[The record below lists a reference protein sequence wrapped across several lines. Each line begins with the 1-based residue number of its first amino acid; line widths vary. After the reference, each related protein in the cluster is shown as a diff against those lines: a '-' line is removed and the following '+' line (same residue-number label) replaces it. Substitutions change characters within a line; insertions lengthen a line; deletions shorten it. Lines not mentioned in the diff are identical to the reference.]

1 MIDKNAP
8 FVPVADAAVLQD
20 FAPLH
25 HDHHHCVADAVQVA
39 EKVCAARGERF
50 TPLRRTVFELLWS
63 THKPVKAY
71 DLLAQ
76 LALTHHR
83 PAPPTVYRAL
93 DFLQEAGLVHKL
105 ESLNAYIGCGE
116 PGRPHQGQ
124 FLICEGCGVVAELDD
139 AELTARISTSAQR
152 IGFKVNDETIEITG
166 LCRECRGAG

>member
-83 PAPPTVYRAL
+83 PAPPTDR
-93 DFLQEAGLVHKL
+93 K
-105 ESLNAYIGCGE
+105 S
-116 PGRPHQGQ
+116 
-124 FLICEGCGVVAELDD
+124 VV
-139 AELTARISTSAQR
+139 
-152 IGFKVNDETIEITG
+152 
-166 LCRECRGAG
+166 